1 MTIKSIA
8 QAFSNGEFQ
17 SVFPYLDN
25 TVVWKV
31 VGENE
36 FLGKEAV
43 IAQCLQV
50 EAYFKTVTT
59 QFETIN
65 CLVDGNKVAINGTAA
80 FVINQKPKA
89 FVWACDVYEF
99 NKANQLQRITSYCIQ
114 KNP

>member
-1 MTIKSIA
+1 MNIKSIA

-17 SVFPYLDN
+17 SVFSYLAN
-25 TVVWKV
+25 SIVWHV

-43 IAQCLQV
+43 MQQCLQV
-50 EAYFKTVTT
+50 KAYFDSVTT

-80 FVINQKPKA
+80 FHINQKPKA
-89 FVWACDVYEF
+89 FVWASDLYEF
-99 NKANQLQRITSYCIQ
+99 NEDNQLQRITSYCIT
-114 KNP
+114 KK

>member
-1 MTIKSIA
+1 MNIKSIA

-17 SVFPYLDN
+17 SVFPYLADA
-25 TVVWKV
+25 VVWQV

-43 IAQCLQV
+43 MQQCLQV
-50 EAYFKTVTT
+50 KAYFNSVTT
-59 QFETIN
+59 QFETIH

-80 FVINQKPKA
+80 FHINQKPKA

-99 NKANQLQRITSYCIQ
+99 NEDNLLQSITSYCIT
-114 KNP
+114 KK

>member
-1 MTIKSIA
+1 MNIKSIA

-17 SVFPYLDN
+17 SVFPYLAD
-25 TVVWKV
+25 TIVWQV

-43 IAQCLQV
+43 MQQCLQV
-50 EAYFKTVTT
+50 KAYFNSVTT

-80 FVINQKPKA
+80 FHINQKQKA

-99 NKANQLQRITSYCIQ
+99 NEDNLLQNITSYCIT
-114 KNP
+114 KK

>member
-1 MTIKSIA
+1 MNIKSIA

-17 SVFPYLDN
+17 SVFSYLAN
-25 TVVWKV
+25 SIVWHV

-43 IAQCLQV
+43 MQQCLQV
-50 EAYFKTVTT
+50 KAYFDSVTT

-80 FVINQKPKA
+80 FHINQKPKA

-99 NKANQLQRITSYCIQ
+99 NEENQLQRITSYCIT
-114 KNP
+114 KK